1 MFCILF
7 KASISEKHETRQI
20 FYQALLCDTDKKKTF
35 NKSWHLC
42 KVCKQIIYNMWKQ
55 NLKQTL
61 SMKET

>member
-7 KASISEKHETRQI
+7 EASISEKHETRQVFI
-20 FYQALLCDTDKKKTF
+20 KHYCVTLIKKKL
-35 NKSWHLC
+35 SS